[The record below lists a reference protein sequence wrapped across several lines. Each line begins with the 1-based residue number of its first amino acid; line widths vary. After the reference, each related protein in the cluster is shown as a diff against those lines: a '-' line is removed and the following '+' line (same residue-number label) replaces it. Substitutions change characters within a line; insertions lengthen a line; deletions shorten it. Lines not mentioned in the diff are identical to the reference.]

1 LLRKALT
8 VISVT
13 LLSVAGAAL
22 PAGSATATGQADP
35 PPTPKKLFT
44 IRDQRVHES
53 SGLAKSQKYEGI
65 WWTANDSG
73 DSARVFAINATG
85 KVQAVLNFKA
95 PVKDIEAISV
105 DRSGMIYIADIGDNK
120 STRNMISV
128 YAIPEPNQLQ
138 DAPTVKFH
146 RYDFKYPD
154 GPHNAETLLIQPDT
168 NQMFFV
174 TKVAKGKGG
183 YYAAPEQASR
193 QGTNQLTK
201 LADAPAGVT
210 DGTFMP
216 DGKRVVLRSYVDVA
230 SVEWGT
236 APMVV
241 GRDPAPLAQGE
252 SVAVGPSRDD
262 LVIGSE
268 GKGSVVYQVRV
279 PPAKG
284 AAGPSATP
292 TPKSAVSDTSQ
303 TKSNHNLRW
312 ILIGAALFAFI
323 VTIVTFPPGRRER
336 LDRMAE
342 NARLTGQAP
351 PDPRG
356 RRRTT
361 V

>member
-1 LLRKALT
+1 
-8 VISVT
+8 
-13 LLSVAGAAL
+13 
-22 PAGSATATGQADP
+22 
-35 PPTPKKLFT
+35 
-44 IRDQRVHES
+44 
-53 SGLAKSQKYEGI
+53 
-65 WWTANDSG
+65 
-73 DSARVFAINATG
+73 
-85 KVQAVLNFKA
+85 
-95 PVKDIEAISV
+95 
-105 DRSGMIYIADIGDNK
+105 
-120 STRNMISV
+120 
-128 YAIPEPNQLQ
+128 
-138 DAPTVKFH
+138 
-146 RYDFKYPD
+146 
-154 GPHNAETLLIQPDT
+154 
-168 NQMFFV
+168 
-174 TKVAKGKGG
+174 
-183 YYAAPEQASR
+183 
-193 QGTNQLTK
+193 
-201 LADAPAGVT
+201 
-210 DGTFMP
+210 
-216 DGKRVVLRSYVDVA
+216 
-230 SVEWGT
+230 
-236 APMVV
+236 
-241 GRDPAPLAQGE
+241 
-252 SVAVGPSRDD
+252 VGPSRDD